1 MSQQRSSTLTT
12 LQVAQPMATQT
23 MMPSV
28 TYQQPVYQAPLQPIA
43 YQAPLQATAI
53 QPIAAVSTGVAVG
66 MGIQLSTVAWW
77 ILLVLIIFFI
87 VIGILF
93 FLQVSLVTDTLPS
106 GEVVINT
113 GKLLLWGI
121 IFTVII
127 LFLLWL
133 FSRYTAWCGVG
144 KVM

>member
-1 MSQQRSSTLTT
+1 MSTGRASTLTT
-12 LQVAQPMATQT
+12 LQVAQPMTVPQPI
-23 MMPSV
+23 MP
-28 TYQQPVYQAPLQPIA
+28 TYVQQPVVTTIAPQPVV
-43 YQAPLQATAI
+43 QQHVV
-53 QPIAAVSTGVAVG
+53 QPVAAVSTGVSYG
-66 MGIQLSTVAWW
+66 MGIQLSTIAWW

-144 KVM
+144 KVV